1 MSAHIVVGPT
11 KVNPL
16 RFRAL
21 DRATDSG
28 AEVGTSAMVR
38 GRGVAA
44 GWKDHTNAARSPSG
58 SSRSARVARALVI
71 VAATFARLRTIPA
84 SPMRRSTSRSSNAA
98 TDLGSKPANASR
110 KAGRLRRIVAHD
122 SPDWKAS
129 RDSRSNIPR
138 SSRTGIPH
146 SVS

>member
-1 MSAHIVVGPT
+1 
-11 KVNPL
+11 
-16 RFRAL
+16 
-21 DRATDSG
+21 
-28 AEVGTSAMVR
+28 
-38 GRGVAA
+38 
-44 GWKDHTNAARSPSG
+44 
-58 SSRSARVARALVI
+58 LVI

-84 SPMRRSTSRSSNAA
+84 SAMRRSTSRSSNAA
-98 TDLGSKPANASR
+98 TTSGSKPANALR
-110 KAGRLRRIVAHD
+110 KAGRLRRIVAQD